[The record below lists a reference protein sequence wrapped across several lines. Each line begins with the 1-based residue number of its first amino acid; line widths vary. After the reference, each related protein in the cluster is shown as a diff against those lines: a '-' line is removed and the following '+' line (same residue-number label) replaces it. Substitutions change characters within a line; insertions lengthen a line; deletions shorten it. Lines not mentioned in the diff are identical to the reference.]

1 MRKSSSVILSLLIGT
16 TFSSVGLTCFAG
28 EFNNVIKEKLLAGQ
42 SRYESAIEVSK
53 SGWSYSDNVVLVNG
67 AALPDA
73 LAATPYARMKDAPI
87 LLTERDK
94 LTTSTEAE
102 LIRLGTK
109 NVTIIGGEGVVSKN
123 VENKLKDIGITIS
136 RIAGKDRFET
146 SMKVAR
152 NLSVNS
158 VAIVNGLNGR
168 MADAMSIAAPAAE
181 RGMAILLTDGNDLKG
196 GEQFLKDNLINNIYA
211 IGGEGVISKNIVS
224 RVNAKRI
231 GGVNR
236 FETNAS
242 VLETFYQN
250 STLGN
255 IYTAKSGIENEGNLV
270 DALSAGALA
279 SKEGAPVMLIGK
291 ELSQGQKDF
300 LNGKQVKSI
309 TKVGYGVYSSTIE
322 QMKEK
327 LNAVKGIEVHSIEQ
341 LKKELL
347 TAEEGELIRFNS
359 WGIENGNFNI
369 ETNRNLTIEL
379 NGKFTGK
386 IIVNMPNG
394 NIVNNGELANE
405 IIIDEINN
413 EEFINNGKIKSLTI
427 NDKSGATIF
436 NEIHWKTDK
445 ITVGRS
451 AKVKITGNVTDII
464 IEGKD
469 SQLKI
474 NRLSEINKVQI
485 KEPAQGAFLENEGTI
500 KNVTVDKKAQY
511 VMIENT
517 NGRINYFYGDQNCV
531 IGGRVNI
538 GSGVTNNDN
547 ENNKYTVEIIPLY
560 DDIKVDKADV
570 IIERFGDVI
579 EPEDDGT
586 YSLKKGSY
594 TYKVRKYG
602 FEEANGSF
610 GVNGDR
616 KVYVDLKKE
625 GEKPTEPEKPVE
637 IKKIVKF
644 KAANGK
650 ESLDGSSIVVKN
662 QDKTFESENDGS
674 YKLEKGSYSYV
685 IKKEG
690 FKEFKGEFQISD
702 SDKNIEVALE
712 KEEIQKPDESK
723 ETKKTVNFK
732 AKDGSE
738 SLNGASIVVK
748 KDNIEIKCES
758 DGSYKL
764 ENGIYIYIVKKDGFK
779 ELKDEFKI
787 DDNDKIIEVSLEKEK
802 IEKPDI
808 IKYVISGTV
817 SCENEVVK
825 DAEIILKKDGNI
837 IENIKSNIKGEFTAK
852 PIEEGN
858 YVLEVTS
865 NGYKK
870 KLLNLKVSSNLK
882 NVDINLEKE
891 VENELEQIKKNAIV
905 SVQDGAL
912 MGTTA
917 IVIELTNVKDPSM
930 YEVSVKGIKLDYNK
944 KMKRFGGFINES
956 ITKKEIIK
964 YIEISLK

>member
-1 MRKSSSVILSLLIGT
+1 MRKSSKVILSLLIGT

-73 LAATPYARMKDAPI
+73 LAATPYARMKDSPI

-300 LNGKQVKSI
+300 LSGKQVKSI

-359 WGIENGNFNI
+359 WGIENENFNI
-369 ETNRNLTIEL
+369 ETDRNVTIEL

-405 IIIDEINN
+405 IIIDDMNNN
-413 EEFINNGKIKSLTI
+413 EFMNNGIIKNMTISCNREMSVVNDFYWKI
-427 NDKSGATIF
+427 
-436 NEIHWKTDK
+436 DK
-445 ITVGRS
+445 INIKKN
-451 AKVKITGNVTDII
+451 AKVNITGKIGEI
-464 IEGKD
+464 LIEGRD
-469 SQLKI
+469 SQVKI
-474 NRLSEINKVQI
+474 NRLSEISKVEI
-485 KEPAQGAFLENEGTI
+485 KESAQGAFLENEGLI
-500 KNVTVDKKAQY
+500 KSLRVDKKVPD
-511 VMIENT
+511 VMIENSDGKIT
-517 NGRINYFYGDQNCV
+517 NFYGDKSV
-531 IGGRVNI
+531 IIGGLINI
-538 GSGVTNNDN
+538 G
-547 ENNKYTVEIIPLY
+547 
-560 DDIKVDKADV
+560 
-570 IIERFGDVI
+570 
-579 EPEDDGT
+579 
-586 YSLKKGSY
+586 
-594 TYKVRKYG
+594 
-602 FEEANGSF
+602 
-610 GVNGDR
+610 
-616 KVYVDLKKE
+616 
-625 GEKPTEPEKPVE
+625 
-637 IKKIVKF
+637 
-644 KAANGK
+644 
-650 ESLDGSSIVVKN
+650 
-662 QDKTFESENDGS
+662 
-674 YKLEKGSYSYV
+674 
-685 IKKEG
+685 
-690 FKEFKGEFQISD
+690 
-702 SDKNIEVALE
+702 
-712 KEEIQKPDESK
+712 
-723 ETKKTVNFK
+723 
-732 AKDGSE
+732 
-738 SLNGASIVVK
+738 
-748 KDNIEIKCES
+748 
-758 DGSYKL
+758 
-764 ENGIYIYIVKKDGFK
+764 
-779 ELKDEFKI
+779 
-787 DDNDKIIEVSLEKEK
+787 
-802 IEKPDI
+802 
-808 IKYVISGTV
+808 
-817 SCENEVVK
+817 
-825 DAEIILKKDGNI
+825 
-837 IENIKSNIKGEFTAK
+837 
-852 PIEEGN
+852 
-858 YVLEVTS
+858 
-865 NGYKK
+865 
-870 KLLNLKVSSNLK
+870 
-882 NVDINLEKE
+882 
-891 VENELEQIKKNAIV
+891 
-905 SVQDGAL
+905 
-912 MGTTA
+912 
-917 IVIELTNVKDPSM
+917 
-930 YEVSVKGIKLDYNK
+930 
-944 KMKRFGGFINES
+944 
-956 ITKKEIIK
+956 
-964 YIEISLK
+964 

>member
-1 MRKSSSVILSLLIGT
+1 MRKSSKVILSLLIGT

-123 VENKLKDIGITIS
+123 VENKLKGIGITIS

-196 GEQFLKDNLINNIYA
+196 GEQFLKDNLINSIYA

-359 WGIENGNFNI
+359 WGIENENFNI
-369 ETNRNLTIEL
+369 ETDRNVTIEL

-405 IIIDEINN
+405 IIIDDMNNN
-413 EEFINNGKIKSLTI
+413 EFMNNGIIKNMTISCNREMSVVNDFYWKI
-427 NDKSGATIF
+427 
-436 NEIHWKTDK
+436 DK
-445 ITVGRS
+445 INIKKN
-451 AKVKITGNVTDII
+451 AKVNITGKIGEI
-464 IEGKD
+464 LIEGRD
-469 SQLKI
+469 SQVKI
-474 NRLSEINKVQI
+474 NRLSEISKVEI
-485 KEPAQGAFLENEGTI
+485 KESAQGAFLENEGLI
-500 KNVTVDKKAQY
+500 KSLRVDKKVPD
-511 VMIENT
+511 VMIENSDGKIT
-517 NGRINYFYGDQNCV
+517 NFYGDKSV
-531 IGGRVNI
+531 IIGGLINI
-538 GSGVTNNDN
+538 G
-547 ENNKYTVEIIPLY
+547 
-560 DDIKVDKADV
+560 
-570 IIERFGDVI
+570 
-579 EPEDDGT
+579 
-586 YSLKKGSY
+586 
-594 TYKVRKYG
+594 
-602 FEEANGSF
+602 
-610 GVNGDR
+610 
-616 KVYVDLKKE
+616 
-625 GEKPTEPEKPVE
+625 
-637 IKKIVKF
+637 
-644 KAANGK
+644 
-650 ESLDGSSIVVKN
+650 
-662 QDKTFESENDGS
+662 
-674 YKLEKGSYSYV
+674 
-685 IKKEG
+685 
-690 FKEFKGEFQISD
+690 
-702 SDKNIEVALE
+702 
-712 KEEIQKPDESK
+712 
-723 ETKKTVNFK
+723 
-732 AKDGSE
+732 
-738 SLNGASIVVK
+738 
-748 KDNIEIKCES
+748 
-758 DGSYKL
+758 
-764 ENGIYIYIVKKDGFK
+764 
-779 ELKDEFKI
+779 
-787 DDNDKIIEVSLEKEK
+787 
-802 IEKPDI
+802 
-808 IKYVISGTV
+808 
-817 SCENEVVK
+817 
-825 DAEIILKKDGNI
+825 
-837 IENIKSNIKGEFTAK
+837 
-852 PIEEGN
+852 
-858 YVLEVTS
+858 
-865 NGYKK
+865 
-870 KLLNLKVSSNLK
+870 
-882 NVDINLEKE
+882 
-891 VENELEQIKKNAIV
+891 
-905 SVQDGAL
+905 
-912 MGTTA
+912 
-917 IVIELTNVKDPSM
+917 
-930 YEVSVKGIKLDYNK
+930 
-944 KMKRFGGFINES
+944 
-956 ITKKEIIK
+956 
-964 YIEISLK
+964 